1 MCSNITNSGGGDEK
15 LNLFSG
21 DKERRRGKMQ
31 FAKTTLQQIKLS
43 TQILVGMTWCMFMLK
58 YLFV

>member
-1 MCSNITNSGGGDEK
+1 
-15 LNLFSG
+15 
-21 DKERRRGKMQ
+21 MQ